1 VGGCRGCDLRSAC
14 KTRLAPVSLDGL
26 LPDDHRVRLVWSFVE
41 RLDLTALLATIKAVD
56 GRPGHPPGGP
66 RILMAL
72 ASWRGSA
79 APARLR
85 GSRRRQPQASRG
97 ASARCWRGR
106 VPYCPARASFI
117 GNIAHVG
124 ADVVDRH
131 IGDGGALGVGDEL
144 DVIGRPETTVGHLH
158 DPRLRIGRGGA
169 RLLGRWFPG
178 FALRIR
184 SRVLRRFLAARSASL
199 RAGSCCLACSS
210 SVTAS
215 AAPTRRSRSSAAR
228 RRAALACG
236 WRRRDRYQV
245 ACADRANRSL
255 GNPPPTRSGAA
266 CSGKKS
272 NSPSSS
278 PDARSGRKTA
288 LMPSADFRSAI
299 RTASRRSQSLPRQQ
313 PGVAVSSRSPRP
325 AGFMRPDRHALSRK
339 MRLSRRRRSD
349 GAQPKIALPVARARK
364 AISNRLFYCRRLC
377 WRSE

>member
-1 VGGCRGCDLRSAC
+1 MTRACASVVEARG
-14 KTRLAPVSLDGL
+14 SLDAGS
-26 LPDDHRVRLVWSFVE
+26 P
-41 RLDLTALLATIKAVD
+41 
-56 GRPGHPPGGP
+56 
-66 RILMAL
+66 
-72 ASWRGSA
+72 ASPFASA
-79 APARLR
+79 A
-85 GSRRRQPQASRG
+85 ASCG
-97 ASARCWRGR
+97 A
-106 VPYCPARASFI
+106 
-117 GNIAHVG
+117 
-124 ADVVDRH
+124 
-131 IGDGGALGVGDEL
+131 
-144 DVIGRPETTVGHLH
+144 
-158 DPRLRIGRGGA
+158 
-169 RLLGRWFPG
+169 
-178 FALRIR
+178 
-184 SRVLRRFLAARSASL
+184 FLAARSASL

-272 NSPSSS
+272 NGPSSS

-364 AISNRLFYCRRLC
+364 AISNRLPGWGQAKAALISQVVNASDPRT
-377 WRSE
+377 